1 MIDPAHRNLL
11 RRWLELCAL
20 LVALMVVVGG
30 FVRLSR
36 AGLSIVE
43 WDVVMGVLPPM
54 GAAAWQE
61 TFARYLASPEGQHVN
76 AGMSLAA
83 YQRIFYIEWI
93 HRLLARAIGL
103 VVALPLVWF
112 LWRGIIPRGR
122 RAAFVTIG
130 LLYAFQ
136 GFLGWFMVASGLV
149 DRPAVSHLRLTTHL
163 LAALGL
169 LALCLW
175 LASTLRYADDPPSD
189 GRRVASGPRR
199 LGLAVLAIILL
210 QIAWGGFVAGL
221 KAGHVSNTWPLM
233 FGRWIPLETMVG
245 AGPAWLQAFENPI
258 TVHFLHRWLAFGV
271 LAAVAWTWFRLRRPE
286 PGVPAEARRASRLLL
301 ALVLVQVGLG
311 IATVLSG
318 VTLWIALAHQATA
331 VAVFATAVFLNHR
344 LLVGAR

>member
-1 MIDPAHRNLL
+1 MIEPAHRNLL
-11 RRWLELCAL
+11 RRWLTLCAL

-43 WDVVMGVLPPM
+43 WDVLMGVLPPM
-54 GAAAWQE
+54 GQAAWQE

-83 YQRIFYIEWI
+83 YQRIFYIEWF

-103 VVALPLVWF
+103 VVALPLLWF
-112 LWRGIIPRGR
+112 LWRGMIPRGR
-122 RAAFVTIG
+122 RAAFVGIG
-130 LLYAFQ
+130 LLYVFQ

-163 LAALGL
+163 LAALAL

-175 LASTLRYADDPPSD
+175 QAISLAHPEDPEPAQRS
-189 GRRVASGPRR
+189 VP
-199 LGLAVLAIILL
+199 LGLRRGSLALLALILA

-233 FGRWIPLETMVG
+233 FGRWIPTEALRG
-245 AGPAWLQAFENPI
+245 AGPAWLQVFENPI
-258 TVHFLHRWLAFGV
+258 TVHFVHRWLAFVV
-271 LAAVAWTWFRLRRPE
+271 LAAVVWAWLRLRRPE
-286 PGVPAEARRASRLLL
+286 RLVPAEVRPASGLLL

-331 VAVFATAVFLNHR
+331 VALFATAVFLNHR
-344 LLVGAR
+344 LLRA